1 MYTFERKFDKIKLYE
16 TEKVIFKTSLINN
29 EPKDSNVLGKKP
41 NCSTAAKGET
51 V

>member
-1 MYTFERKFDKIKLYE
+1 MDTRERKYDKINLYE
-16 TEKVIFKTSLINN
+16 TEKVIFNTSLINT